1 MEWDG
6 NGMKGRSTTAY
17 MGGQGLFF
25 FFSVMIECMD
35 RLGRFSVG
43 LKIRL
48 ACLFGALDTYIR
60 YECNDLPSLS
70 RALDVLLIGPPS
82 RNSTG
87 GFSRDLLLGRRLL

>member
-1 MEWDG
+1 MAWH
-6 NGMKGRSTTAY
+6 GMAWKGGVLRLIWE
-17 MGGQGLFF
+17 GRGFF
-25 FFSVMIECMD
+25 FPVMIECMD

-48 ACLFGALDTYIR
+48 ACLFGALDTYVR

-82 RNSTG
+82 RNSRG
-87 GFSRDLLLGRRLL
+87 GLSRDLLLGRRLL

>member
-1 MEWDG
+1 MGWDG
-6 NGMKGRSTTAY
+6 RKEYYCLYGRAGAS
-17 MGGQGLFF
+17 FF
-25 FFSVMIECMD
+25 FVMIECMD

-48 ACLFGALDTYIR
+48 ACLFGALDTYVR

-82 RNSTG
+82 GNSTG